1 MQNDEPICVATYP
14 SEIEAETA
22 RMKLGMAGIDALI
35 AKDDCGGMRPYLQ
48 TTTGVRLMVRTKD
61 AETAESLLAQVNDN
75 G

>member
-35 AKDDCGGMRPYLQ
+35 AKDDCGGMRPICKRQ
-48 TTTGVRLMVRTKD
+48 
-61 AETAESLLAQVNDN
+61 LAYVLWLEPKMLKPPKVFWLK
-75 G
+75 

>member
-1 MQNDEPICVATYP
+1 
-14 SEIEAETA
+14 
-22 RMKLGMAGIDALI
+22 MKLGMAGIDALI